1 LERPIYYKIRRFV
14 TRFSTHI
21 LLGLVS
27 ITCIFPLLW
36 MFASSLKT
44 QDTVFVD
51 MSLFPENP
59 QWQNFYVAWTQ
70 GGFGRYFFNSLL
82 YTVVVVVSIVFIA
95 SLAAYGISRLKI
107 PGKNVIFFIF
117 LAAMMIPI
125 PGGFVALYVL
135 LNKLGFLNPNTGYPF
150 LDDLIRRLGYILPL
164 INQGLAL
171 GIYILKTFFDK
182 MPGDLEDSARI
193 DGCTKLGIYWHIAL
207 PLAKPAI
214 AVIVIFNTLY
224 VWNEYLLAMLIL
236 TGKNLMP
243 LTRALM
249 VFQGTHITEYPL
261 LMAGMTITVIPI
273 IIMYLLLQK
282 YIVSGI
288 AAGAVKG

>member
-1 LERPIYYKIRRFV
+1 MQNPIYYRIKRVLLILA
-14 TRFSTHI
+14 THWFLI
-21 LLGLVS
+21 LIS
-27 ITCIFPLLW
+27 ATCVLPLMW

-44 QDTVFVD
+44 QATVFSD
-51 MSLFPENP
+51 MSLFPQNP
-59 QWQNFYVAWTQ
+59 QWQNFYIAWTR
-70 GGFGRYFFNSLL
+70 GGFGKYFFNSLL
-82 YTVVVVVSIVFIA
+82 YTVVVVSGIVFTA
-95 SLAAYGISRLKI
+95 SLAAYGISRLKM
-107 PGKNVIFFIF
+107 PGKNIIFFVF
-117 LAAMMIPI
+117 LAAIMIPI

-135 LNKLGFLNPNTGYPF
+135 LNKLGFLNPNTGYAF
-150 LDDLIRRLGYILPL
+150 LDDSIRRIGYILPL
-164 INQGLAL
+164 INQGLFL

-182 MPGDLEDSARI
+182 MPSDLEDSARI

-224 VWNEYLLAMLIL
+224 VWNEYLLAMLVL

-261 LMAGMTITVIPI
+261 LMSGMTITVIPI
-273 IIMYLLLQK
+273 IIVYLIMQK
-282 YIVSGI
+282 HIISGI
-288 AAGAVKG
+288 TAGAVKV